1 MVGGDSQALIGWL
14 LPGAAADEHDGAAAG
29 EPRGVGGAAISI
41 YLYLSISIYLG
52 AAARAPADQEP
63 PRQAHREVQDL
74 RRDEGRINT
83 KFLN

>member
-1 MVGGDSQALIGWL
+1 MNTMERL
-14 LPGAAADEHDGAAAG
+14 LESPE
-29 EPRGVGGAAISI
+29 EWEVPLYLYIYI
-41 YLYLSISIYLG
+41 YLYLSIYLG

>member
-1 MVGGDSQALIGWL
+1 MVGCDQVLPLMNTMERL
-14 LPGAAADEHDGAAAG
+14 LESPE
-29 EPRGVGGAAISI
+29 EWEVPLYLYIYIYI
-41 YLYLSISIYLG
+41 YLYLSIYLG